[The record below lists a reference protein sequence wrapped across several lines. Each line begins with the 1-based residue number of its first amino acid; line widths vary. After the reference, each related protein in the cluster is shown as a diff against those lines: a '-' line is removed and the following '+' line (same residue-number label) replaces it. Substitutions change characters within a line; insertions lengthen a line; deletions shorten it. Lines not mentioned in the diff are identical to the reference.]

1 MAIGKKQKN
10 TFTIV
15 ATKDPIT
22 DDGPSMPEH
31 EIRSQ
36 DMDVSYSK
44 APPKAITKPTYTETD
59 LDDLVAACSPASGVT
74 FPLQVSS
81 LLESTSLPH
90 DQSQELVDFLS
101 TLRSHLLSI
110 PTIEKTSLE
119 NSTKRLQKLGIGL
132 PFEDPKETVQWS
144 FTFKAPQDIKVVG
157 SWIMK
162 TGVKLAKGKGRSNCI
177 DLMVEMPCD
186 ILQEKDYLSNRY
198 FHKRAHYVA
207 CLAASLSTSSFA
219 AHFDMTYVNLHND
232 ASKPILLLKPKGAMP
247 SPNFKPSIRLIPSY
261 PSTIF
266 PPARLS
272 SNRANLKPSQ
282 KPSPRY
288 NQSVLL
294 DSTAIHFSHLSY
306 FSELSTNHSAFV
318 KTCRLMKVWARQRGF
333 YHPSGVSLPNPPLV
347 FGYERFGWLISFLV
361 AHVLVG
367 EDENGKKKG
376 QPMSS
381 VGSDATVLFRQ
392 VIDWIAKWKP
402 NSLLRMRPIDG
413 SSAFVDEGEF
423 AGIGDVLVDPT
434 GQINLLANMPSGA
447 LQLLQQAAMHSS
459 TLLKSGY
466 DVFDSLFL
474 KPLMSFSC
482 TFDYHFMVQLSSR
495 DTERICQD
503 SERKTTNDM
512 IFAMSDTINK
522 ACGDRLCG
530 FGFLIDHS
538 QHPRSVDDVS
548 NASTTQGNLYL
559 KLGVILNPAQAFNI
573 ITHGHSPDTSPIEA
587 AAFREFWGDK
597 CDLRRFQDGAIE
609 ECVSWEVS
617 DPLER
622 LKIVQKIIRWVLEKK
637 LGFANQ
643 KQQVISDF
651 VGTFDDLIVEHP
663 HYVEKIY
670 EKDPKCLGFTNVIKA
685 FNEFVKDLKE
695 LNKDDFLPL
704 AITSVQPTS
713 EHLRYSS
720 VFIPGP
726 RKMKGY
732 RYQADASKYIPAMT
746 CQLKF
751 ESSGKWPEDL
761 EAIQKIKAALL
772 AKISEGMI
780 RNKHAIKS
788 DIVFDPDVLP
798 ISDNVALEVL
808 HSTGYAFVLSICY
821 EREEMLLAKAM
832 ADSKAPDGSES
843 NMALEAT
850 AIYRTKFI
858 KLRKHHDAI
867 AALQTRFPS
876 FSYTVRIIKRW
887 IASHSLSSQISTEM
901 VELLASAVYLI
912 LEKDQLPP
920 ATGSTGFLRFL
931 KMIEEWKWRDK
942 PLLIPLQSS
951 IGIGTSN
958 LTHFPETHV
967 KSVIKNFV
975 SMRKKDPGFH
985 HSTYFIVTEEDLNGT
1000 DWLWTNTKHHLNNVN
1015 QIRPHRIVAD
1025 RIQTLASASLSVIES
1040 NFNQPTANFDVRM
1053 IFKSPA
1059 EDYDFHLVLNVA
1071 AMTRVQQSLQLQV
1084 YENVDPLG
1092 LSIEIGDDPISEFVK
1107 ELQRLHGDTIMFFYD
1122 ALGGTSIAG
1131 IFNPLL
1137 LVPKT
1142 MKTHNR
1148 DYLTKPI
1155 SDQPTKTNLSTK
1167 ALVVM
1172 DTDAT
1177 LSSIKKIGT
1186 GIIHHILQKG
1196 VDY

>member
-1 MAIGKKQKN
+1 MAIETKHKK
-10 TFTIV
+10 TST
-15 ATKDPIT
+15 AAKDPLT
-22 DDGPSMPEH
+22 DGSPSIPNQDTG
-31 EIRSQ
+31 SQ
-36 DMDVSYSK
+36 NQDVSDPK
-44 APPKAITKPTYTETD
+44 APTKAATKPTYTETD
-59 LDDLVAACSPASGVT
+59 LDDMIAACSPASGVT

-90 DQSQELVDFLS
+90 NKSLELVDLLG

-119 NSTKRLQKLGIGL
+119 DSRKRLQTLGIGL

-157 SWIMK
+157 SWIMQ
-162 TGVKLAKGKGRSNCI
+162 TGVKLAKGKGRFNCI
-177 DLMVEMPCD
+177 DLMVEMPGD

-198 FHKRAHYVA
+198 FHKRAHY
-207 CLAASLSTSSFA
+207 LAYLAVSLSSSSFA
-219 AHFDMTYVNLHND
+219 GHFDMSYVNLHND
-232 ASKPILLLKPKGAMP
+232 ASKPILLLKPNGAMP
-247 SPNFKPSIRLIPSY
+247 SANFRPSIRLIPSY
-261 PSTIF
+261 PSTVF
-266 PPARLS
+266 SPARLS
-272 SNRANLKPSQ
+272 PTRANLKPPQ
-282 KPSPRY
+282 KPTPRY

-294 DSTAIHFSHLSY
+294 DSTSIHFAHLSY
-306 FSELSTNHSAFV
+306 FSELGTNHSAFC
-318 KTCRLMKVWARQRGF
+318 KNMSIDET
-333 YHPSGVSLPNPPLV
+333 SLPDPPLI

-367 EDENGKKKG
+367 EDENGKKRA

-392 VIDWIAKWKP
+392 VIEWIAKWKS
-402 NSLLRMRPIDG
+402 NSLVRMRPIDG

-423 AGIGDVLVDPT
+423 AGTGDVLIDPT
-434 GQINLLANMPSGA
+434 GQINLLANIPSGA
-447 LQLLQQAAMHSS
+447 LQLLS
-459 TLLKSGY
+459 
-466 DVFDSLFL
+466 
-474 KPLMSFSC
+474 P
-482 TFDYHFMVQLSSR
+482 R
-495 DTERICQD
+495 DTKRICQD
-503 SERKTTNDM
+503 LEGKHTNEALFAISE
-512 IFAMSDTINK
+512 IINK
-522 ACGDRLCG
+522 ACGDRLSG
-530 FGFLIDHS
+530 FGFLINDL
-538 QHPRSVDDVS
+538 QHTRSIEGGS
-548 NASTTQGNLYL
+548 NASTTADNVTL
-559 KLGVILNPAQAFNI
+559 KLGVILNPAQAFNV

-597 CDLRRFQDGAIE
+597 CDLRRFQDGTIE

-622 LKIVQKIIRWVLEKK
+622 LKIVQQIIRWVLSKK
-637 LGFANQ
+637 LGFADQ
-643 KQQVISDF
+643 KEQVISDF
-651 VGTFDDLIVEHP
+651 IGTFDNLIVEHP

-704 AITSVQPTS
+704 SITSVQPTS

-732 RYQADASKYIPAMT
+732 RYQADASKYIPGMT
-746 CQLKF
+746 CQVKF

-780 RNKHAIKS
+780 RNKHVIKS
-788 DIVFDPDVLP
+788 EIVFDPDALP

-821 EREEMLLAKAM
+821 EREEMLQAKAV
-832 ADSKAPDGSES
+832 ADSKSAGEGES
-843 NMALEAT
+843 PMALEALAT
-850 AIYRTKFI
+850 FRKKFI

-887 IASHSLSSQISTEM
+887 IASHLLSSQISTEM

-931 KMIEEWKWRDK
+931 KLIKEWKWREK

-951 IGIGTSN
+951 I
-958 LTHFPETHV
+958 
-967 KSVIKNFV
+967 
-975 SMRKKDPGFH
+975 
-985 HSTYFIVTEEDLNGT
+985 EEDLDGT
-1000 DWLWTNTKHHLNNVN
+1000 DWLWTNTKPHLNTVN

-1025 RIQTLASASLSVIES
+1025 RIQTLASASLSAIES
-1040 NFNQPTANFDVRM
+1040 NLNQPTSNFDVQT

-1071 AMTRVQQSLQLQV
+1071 AMTRIQQSLQLQV

-1092 LSIEIGDDPISEFVK
+1092 LAIEIGDDPISEFVK

-1122 ALGGTSIAG
+1122 TLGGTSIAG

-1142 MKTHNR
+1142 MKTHNH
-1148 DYLTKPI
+1148 DYLTKPV
-1155 SDQPTKTNLSTK
+1155 SDQPAKTSASSK

-1177 LSSIKKIGT
+1177 LASIKMIGT

>member
-1 MAIGKKQKN
+1 MAIETKHKKPS
-10 TFTIV
+10 
-15 ATKDPIT
+15 AAAKDPIP
-22 DDGPSMPEH
+22 DDGPSIPDH
-31 EIRSQ
+31 DTGSQ
-36 DMDVSYSK
+36 NQDTSDPK
-44 APPKAITKPTYTETD
+44 APTKAATKLNYTETD
-59 LDDLVAACSPASGVT
+59 LDDMVVACSPASGVT

-90 DQSQELVDFLS
+90 DKSQELVDFLS

-110 PTIEKTSLE
+110 PTVERTSLE

-157 SWIMK
+157 SWIMQ
-162 TGVKLAKGKGRSNCI
+162 TGVKLAKGKGRFNCI

-198 FHKRAHYVA
+198 FHKRAHYLA
-207 CLAASLSTSSFA
+207 CLAASLLSSSFA
-219 AHFDMTYVNLHND
+219 AHFDMSYVNLHND

-247 SPNFKPSIRLIPSY
+247 SANFKPSIRLIPSY
-261 PSTIF
+261 PSRVF
-266 PPARLS
+266 SPARLS
-272 SNRANLKPSQ
+272 PTRANLKPSQ
-282 KPSPRY
+282 KPTPRY

-294 DSTAIHFSHLSY
+294 DSTAVHFSHLSY
-306 FSELSTNHSAFV
+306 FSELGANHSAFV
-318 KTCRLMKVWARQRGF
+318 KTCRLMKVWAKQRGF
-333 YHPSGVSLPNPPLV
+333 YHPSGASLPDPPLIQ
-347 FGYERFGWLISFLV
+347 GYERFGWLISFLV

-367 EDENGKKKG
+367 EDENGKKRG

-402 NSLLRMRPIDG
+402 NSLIRMRPIDG

-423 AGIGDVLVDPT
+423 AGTGDVLIDPT
-434 GQINLLANMPSGA
+434 GQINLLANIPSGA
-447 LQLLQQAAMHSS
+447 LQLLKQAAMHSS

-466 DVFDSLFL
+466 DVFDPLFL
-474 KPLMSFSC
+474 KPLMSFAC
-482 TFDYHFMVQLSSR
+482 TFDYHFMVQLSPR
-495 DTERICQD
+495 DTERVCQD
-503 SERKTTNDM
+503 LETTHTNGA
-512 IFAMSDTINK
+512 IFAISDTINK
-522 ACGDRLCG
+522 ACGDRLWG
-530 FGFLIDHS
+530 FGFLIDNL
-538 QHPRSVDDVS
+538 QNARSIESGS
-548 NASTTQGNLYL
+548 NASTTQDSASL
-559 KLGVILNPAQAFNI
+559 KLGVILNPSQAFNI

-597 CDLRRFQDGAIE
+597 CDLRRFQDGTIE

-622 LKIVQKIIRWVLEKK
+622 LKIVQQIIHWVLSEK
-637 LGFANQ
+637 LGFADQ

-651 VGTFDDLIVEHP
+651 VGAFDNLIVEHP

-704 AITSVQPTS
+704 SITSVQPTS

-732 RYQADASKYIPAMT
+732 RYQADASKYIPGMT
-746 CQLKF
+746 CQLRF

-780 RNKHAIKS
+780 RKKHAIKS
-788 DIVFDPDVLP
+788 EIVFDPNALP
-798 ISDNVALEVL
+798 IGDNVALEVL

-821 EREEMLLAKAM
+821 EREEMLQAKAV
-832 ADSKAPDGSES
+832 ADNKTQGEGES
-843 NMALEAT
+843 PMALEALAT
-850 AIYRTKFI
+850 YRKKFI

-887 IASHSLSSQISTEM
+887 IASHMLSSQISIEM

-931 KMIEEWKWRDK
+931 KLVKEWKWREK

-951 IGIGTSN
+951 IGVGTSN
-958 LTHFPETHV
+958 LTHFPETLV
-967 KSVIKNFV
+967 RTVIKNFI
-975 SMRKKDPGFH
+975 SIRKKDPGFH
-985 HSTYFIVTEEDLNGT
+985 HSTYFIVTEEDLDGS
-1000 DWLWTNTKHHLNNVN
+1000 DWLWTNTKPHLNTVN
-1015 QIRPHRIVAD
+1015 QLRPHRIVAD
-1025 RIQTLASASLSVIES
+1025 RIQTLASASLSAIES
-1040 NFNQPTANFDVRM
+1040 NLNQQILNFDVRT

-1071 AMTRVQQSLQLQV
+1071 AMTRIQQSLQPQI
-1084 YENVDPLG
+1084 YENVEPLG
-1092 LSIEIGDDPISEFVK
+1092 IPIEIGDDPISEFVK

-1142 MKTHNR
+1142 MKTHNH
-1148 DYLTKPI
+1148 DYLTKPV
-1155 SDQPTKTNLSTK
+1155 SDQPTKTSASTK

-1177 LSSIKKIGT
+1177 LTSIKTIGT
-1186 GIIHHILQKG
+1186 GIIHHILRKG